1 MIFSKKKTYL
11 DTDGETFFQRPSF
24 LDVTTPKNLKSLLV
38 MKSKEI
44 HEKKYTKRKT
54 RQWRTEK

>member
-44 HEKKYTKRKT
+44 HEKKDKRVAN
-54 RQWRTEK
+54 